1 MYWLYRA
8 LIDGIIYIQ
17 NLTQEVFVFIFRAVR
32 AVCEFIANSKILG
45 LRLGGCCM

>member
-17 NLTQEVFVFIFRAVR
+17 NLTQEVFVFIFRAV
-32 AVCEFIANSKILG
+32 CEFIANSKILG